1 MMPPPGR
8 PVGGPVMSSGNA
20 GSGNQNMKRPSRTP
34 IIIIPGAAKSL
45 ITTFHNIVLALV
57 IFALNFKNTC
67 FFTSGILELQN
78 HSLSLTI
85 FSITPLFFTIFA
97 ITFVISY
104 HICNN
109 TSKLLPYL
117 Q

>member
-45 ITTFHNIVLALV
+45 ITMLNAKDVLQDLRFDFHWFLTQYLAKY
-57 IFALNFKNTC
+57 INHF
-67 FFTSGILELQN
+67 IL
-78 HSLSLTI
+78 
-85 FSITPLFFTIFA
+85 SICKI
-97 ITFVISY
+97 IS
-104 HICNN
+104 
-109 TSKLLPYL
+109 
-117 Q
+117 